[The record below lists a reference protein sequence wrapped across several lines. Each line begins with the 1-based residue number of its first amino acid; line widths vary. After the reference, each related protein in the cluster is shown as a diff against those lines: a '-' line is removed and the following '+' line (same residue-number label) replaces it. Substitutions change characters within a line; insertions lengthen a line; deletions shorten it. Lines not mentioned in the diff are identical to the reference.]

1 VLKKIKMSHKKDK
14 KSNFSVFQE
23 SESGYHKQ
31 QEEPKAFSYDEALQ
45 EIQQIVEEMQQPSIG
60 MDELLKKHERANVL
74 IELCQKK
81 LHAIKPKF
89 DIPF

>member
-1 VLKKIKMSHKKDK
+1 MSTKKDK
-14 KSNFSVFQE
+14 KSNISVFQDAE
-23 SESGYHKQ
+23 SVYQKH
-31 QEEPKAFSYDEALQ
+31 EEAKPFSYDEALQ
-45 EIQQIVEEMQQPSIG
+45 EIQQIVEEMQQPSIS
-60 MDELLKKHERANVL
+60 MDELLKKNERANVL